1 MSKTKE
7 KYMNAMLY
15 ACAQP
20 EFHSREFAKAFK
32 ISHNV
37 ITAMN
42 ELGLIQKVA
51 NGKYC
56 WIIRREPL
64 ASDVVAIRK
73 RLAAYNATARQSNG
87 QLTIKA
93 IKNPQHQARAQAI
106 IDEAKRIVSER
117 TQPVPVQNEVQC
129 DNSNSKVILILAVG
143 ALIGFMIATLIW
155 K

>member
-1 MSKTKE
+1 
-7 KYMNAMLY
+7 MLY

-37 ITAMN
+37 ITAMH
-42 ELGLIQKVA
+42 ELGLIQKVG

-64 ASDVVAIRK
+64 PTDVIAIRK
-73 RLAAYNATARQSNG
+73 RLSAYNTTARQSNG
-87 QLTIKA
+87 QLSIKP
-93 IKNPQHQARAQAI
+93 IKSTKSVAS
-106 IDEAKRIVSER
+106 KSV
-117 TQPVPVQNEVQC
+117 EV
-129 DNSNSKVILILAVG
+129 DSKHTPYPLMDVVISFFAG
-143 ALIGFMIATLIW
+143 MIAAGFISLIW

>member
-7 KYMNAMLY
+7 KYMSAMLY

-37 ITAMN
+37 ITAMH
-42 ELGLIQKVA
+42 ELGLIQKIG

-56 WIIRREPL
+56 WMVRREPL
-64 ASDVVAIRK
+64 QSDVVAIRK
-73 RLAAYNATARQSNG
+73 RMSAYMATSRQTNG
-87 QLTIKA
+87 QLKITSMRKA
-93 IKNPQHQARAQAI
+93 P
-106 IDEAKRIVSER
+106 EATLLPISKE
-117 TQPVPVQNEVQC
+117 PEC
-129 DNSNSKVILILAVG
+129 DNSNSRTLLIFAAG
-143 ALIGFMIATLIW
+143 AIVGFMIATLIW

>member
-15 ACAQP
+15 ACGQP

-37 ITAMN
+37 ITAMH
-42 ELGLIQKVA
+42 ELGLIQKVG

-56 WIIRREPL
+56 WVIRREPL

-73 RLAAYNATARQSNG
+73 RLAAYNTTARQSNG
-87 QLTIKA
+87 QLKLTPIRKA
-93 IKNPQHQARAQAI
+93 PAPTSMLAV
-106 IDEAKRIVSER
+106 DEINFD
-117 TQPVPVQNEVQC
+117 T
-129 DNSNSKVILILAVG
+129 SNSKMLLILAAG
-143 ALIGFMIATLIW
+143 ALIGFLIATAIW

>member
-37 ITAMN
+37 ITAMH

-64 ASDVVAIRK
+64 ASDVLAIRK
-73 RLAAYNATARQSNG
+73 RLAAYSAAARQSNG
-87 QLTIKA
+87 QLKLTPIK
-93 IKNPQHQARAQAI
+93 R
-106 IDEAKRIVSER
+106 VER
-117 TQPVPVQNEVQC
+117 TQPVPAQEPIH
-129 DNSNSKVILILAVG
+129 DNSNSKVAIILAAG
-143 ALIGFMIATLIW
+143 AILGFMIATLIW

>member
-15 ACAQP
+15 ACGQP
-20 EFHSREFAKAFK
+20 EFHSREFATAFK

-37 ITAMN
+37 ITAMH

-56 WIIRREPL
+56 WVIRREPL

-87 QLTIKA
+87 QLKITPIK
-93 IKNPQHQARAQAI
+93 R
-106 IDEAKRIVSER
+106 VER
-117 TQPVPVQNEVQC
+117 TQPVPVQQEPIH
-129 DNSNSKVILILAVG
+129 DTSNSKMLIIMAVG
-143 ALIGFMIATLIW
+143 TILGFLIATLIW

>member
-20 EFHSREFAKAFK
+20 EFQSREFAKAFK

-37 ITAMN
+37 ITAMH
-42 ELGLIQKVA
+42 ELGLIQKVG

-56 WIIRREPL
+56 WIVRREPL

-73 RLAAYNATARQSNG
+73 RLAAYNAIARQSNG
-87 QLTIKA
+87 QLTIKPVRKA
-93 IKNPQHQARAQAI
+93 PTPTPTPVVH
-106 IDEAKRIVSER
+106 EAE
-117 TQPVPVQNEVQC
+117 C
-129 DNSNSKVILILAVG
+129 DNSNSKMLLIMAIGAV
-143 ALIGFMIATLIW
+143 IGFMIATAIW
-155 K
+155 Q

>member
-15 ACAQP
+15 ACGQP

-37 ITAMN
+37 ITAMH
-42 ELGLIQKVA
+42 ELGLIQKVG

-73 RLAAYNATARQSNG
+73 RLTAYNATARQSNG
-87 QLTIKA
+87 QLKLTPIRKA
-93 IKNPQHQARAQAI
+93 PVSTPEPIVK
-106 IDEAKRIVSER
+106 EAEY
-117 TQPVPVQNEVQC
+117 
-129 DNSNSKVILILAVG
+129 DNSNSKVFLILAVG
-143 ALIGFMIATLIW
+143 AIVGFMIATIIW

>member
-15 ACAQP
+15 ACGQP
-20 EFHSREFAKAFK
+20 EFQSREFAKAFK

-37 ITAMN
+37 ITAMH
-42 ELGLIQKVA
+42 ELGLIQKVG
-51 NGKYC
+51 NGRYC
-56 WIIRREPL
+56 WIVRREPL

-87 QLTIKA
+87 QLKLTPIK
-93 IKNPQHQARAQAI
+93 R
-106 IDEAKRIVSER
+106 VER
-117 TQPVPVQNEVQC
+117 TQPAPVQQEPEC
-129 DNSNSKVILILAVG
+129 DNSNSKMLLIMAVG
-143 ALIGFMIATLIW
+143 AVIGFMIATIIW

>member
-20 EFHSREFAKAFK
+20 EFQSREFAKAFK

-37 ITAMN
+37 ITAMH
-42 ELGLIQKVA
+42 ELGLIQKVG

-56 WIIRREPL
+56 WIVRREPL

-73 RLAAYNATARQSNG
+73 RLAAYNAIARQSNG
-87 QLTIKA
+87 QLTIKPVRKA
-93 IKNPQHQARAQAI
+93 PAPTPTPIVH
-106 IDEAKRIVSER
+106 EAE
-117 TQPVPVQNEVQC
+117 C
-129 DNSNSKVILILAVG
+129 DNSNSKMLLIMAIGAV
-143 ALIGFMIATLIW
+143 IGFMIATAIW

>member
-87 QLTIKA
+87 QLKITPIK
-93 IKNPQHQARAQAI
+93 R
-106 IDEAKRIVSER
+106 VER
-117 TQPVPVQNEVQC
+117 PVPQSIIELNEKI
-129 DNSNSKVILILAVG
+129 SEYPILDVA
-143 ALIGFMIATLIW
+143 IAFLGGMVVAAFFTLIW

>member
-20 EFHSREFAKAFK
+20 EFQSREFAKAFR

-37 ITAMN
+37 ITAMH
-42 ELGLIQKVA
+42 ELGLIQKVG

-56 WIIRREPL
+56 WVVRREPL

-73 RLAAYNATARQSNG
+73 RLTAYNAAARQSNG
-87 QLTIKA
+87 QLKLTPIRKVQVDT
-93 IKNPQHQARAQAI
+93 PQPI
-106 IDEAKRIVSER
+106 VKEAE
-117 TQPVPVQNEVQC
+117 C
-129 DNSNSKVILILAVG
+129 DTSNSKILLILAVG
-143 ALIGFMIATLIW
+143 AMVGFMIATIIW

>member
-20 EFHSREFAKAFK
+20 EFQSREFAKAFR

-37 ITAMN
+37 ITAMH
-42 ELGLIQKVA
+42 ELGLIQKVG

-56 WIIRREPL
+56 WIVRREPL

-73 RLAAYNATARQSNG
+73 RLTAYNAAARQSNG
-87 QLTIKA
+87 QLKPTPIRKA
-93 IKNPQHQARAQAI
+93 PVSMPEPIVK
-106 IDEAKRIVSER
+106 EAE
-117 TQPVPVQNEVQC
+117 C
-129 DNSNSKVILILAVG
+129 DTSNSKMLLILAAG
-143 ALIGFMIATLIW
+143 ALIGFMIATIIW

>member
-37 ITAMN
+37 ITAMH

-87 QLTIKA
+87 QLKLTPIK
-93 IKNPQHQARAQAI
+93 R
-106 IDEAKRIVSER
+106 VER
-117 TQPVPVQNEVQC
+117 PQPVPVQHEVEY
-129 DNSNSKVILILAVG
+129 DNSNSKLMLILAVG
-143 ALIGFMIATLIW
+143 AILGFMIATLIW

>member
-32 ISHNV
+32 ISNNV
-37 ITAMN
+37 VTAMH
-42 ELGLIQKVA
+42 ELGLIQKVS

-56 WIIRREPL
+56 WVMRREPL
-64 ASDVVAIRK
+64 AADVVAIRK
-73 RLAAYNATARQSNG
+73 RITAYNTTARQSNG
-87 QLTIKA
+87 QLKLTPIK
-93 IKNPQHQARAQAI
+93 R
-106 IDEAKRIVSER
+106 VER
-117 TQPVPVQNEVQC
+117 TQPAPVQEEPIC
-129 DNSNSKVILILAVG
+129 DNSNSKMFLIMAVG
-143 ALIGFMIATLIW
+143 AAIGFLVATIIW

>member
-1 MSKTKE
+1 MSRTKE

-20 EFHSREFAKAFK
+20 EFSSREFAKAFK

-37 ITAMN
+37 ITAMH
-42 ELGLIQKVA
+42 ELGLIQKVG

-73 RLAAYNATARQSNG
+73 RLAAYNTTARQSNG
-87 QLTIKA
+87 QLKLTPIK
-93 IKNPQHQARAQAI
+93 K
-106 IDEAKRIVSER
+106 VER
-117 TQPVPVQNEVQC
+117 TQPAPVREEPIC
-129 DNSNSKVILILAVG
+129 DNSNSKMLLIMAVG
-143 ALIGFMIATLIW
+143 AAIGFMIATIIW

>member
-20 EFHSREFAKAFK
+20 EFQSREFAKAFK

-37 ITAMN
+37 ITAMH
-42 ELGLIQKVA
+42 ELGLIQKVG
-51 NGKYC
+51 NGRYC
-56 WIIRREPL
+56 WIVRREPL
-64 ASDVVAIRK
+64 AADVVAIRK

-87 QLTIKA
+87 QLKLTPIKRVE
-93 IKNPQHQARAQAI
+93 H
-106 IDEAKRIVSER
+106 
-117 TQPVPVQNEVQC
+117 TQPAPVHEEPIC
-129 DNSNSKVILILAVG
+129 DNSNSKMLLIMAIGAV
-143 ALIGFMIATLIW
+143 IGFMIATAIW

>member
-15 ACAQP
+15 ACGQP

-37 ITAMN
+37 ITAMH
-42 ELGLIQKVA
+42 ELGLIQKVG

-56 WIIRREPL
+56 WVIRREPL
-64 ASDVVAIRK
+64 ASDVMAIRK
-73 RLAAYNATARQSNG
+73 RLAAYNTTARQSNG
-87 QLTIKA
+87 QLKLTPIRKA
-93 IKNPQHQARAQAI
+93 PVSTPEPIVK
-106 IDEAKRIVSER
+106 EAE
-117 TQPVPVQNEVQC
+117 C
-129 DNSNSKVILILAVG
+129 DTSNSKMMLILAVG
-143 ALIGFMIATLIW
+143 AIVGFIIATIIW

>member
-15 ACAQP
+15 ACGQP

-37 ITAMN
+37 ITAMH
-42 ELGLIQKVA
+42 ELGLIQKVG

-56 WIIRREPL
+56 WVIRREPL
-64 ASDVVAIRK
+64 ASDVMAIRK
-73 RLAAYNATARQSNG
+73 RLAAYNTTARQSNG
-87 QLTIKA
+87 QLKLTPIRKA
-93 IKNPQHQARAQAI
+93 PVSTPEPIVK
-106 IDEAKRIVSER
+106 EAE
-117 TQPVPVQNEVQC
+117 C
-129 DNSNSKVILILAVG
+129 DTSNSKMMLILAVG
-143 ALIGFMIATLIW
+143 AMVGFIIATIIW

>member
-1 MSKTKE
+1 MSRTKE

-20 EFHSREFAKAFK
+20 EFSSREFAKAFK

-37 ITAMN
+37 ITAMH
-42 ELGLIQKVA
+42 ELGLIQKVG

-73 RLAAYNATARQSNG
+73 RLAAYNTTARQSNG
-87 QLTIKA
+87 QLKLTPIK
-93 IKNPQHQARAQAI
+93 K
-106 IDEAKRIVSER
+106 VER
-117 TQPVPVQNEVQC
+117 TQPAAVLEEPVC
-129 DNSNSKVILILAVG
+129 DNSNSKLLLIMAVG
-143 ALIGFMIATLIW
+143 AAIGFMIATIIW

>member
-1 MSKTKE
+1 MSRTKE

-37 ITAMN
+37 ITAMH
-42 ELGLIQKVA
+42 ELGLIQKVG

-73 RLAAYNATARQSNG
+73 RLAAYNTTARQSNG
-87 QLTIKA
+87 QLKLTPIK
-93 IKNPQHQARAQAI
+93 R
-106 IDEAKRIVSER
+106 VER
-117 TQPVPVQNEVQC
+117 TQPAPVREEPIC
-129 DNSNSKVILILAVG
+129 DNSNSKLLLIMAVG
-143 ALIGFMIATLIW
+143 AAIGFMIATIIW

>member
-20 EFHSREFAKAFK
+20 EFQSRQFAKAFK

-37 ITAMN
+37 ITAMH
-42 ELGLIQKVA
+42 ELGLIQKVG

-56 WIIRREPL
+56 WIVRREPL

-87 QLTIKA
+87 QLKLTPIK
-93 IKNPQHQARAQAI
+93 R
-106 IDEAKRIVSER
+106 VER
-117 TQPVPVQNEVQC
+117 TQPAPVQQEPIC
-129 DNSNSKVILILAVG
+129 DNSNSKMLLIMAVG
-143 ALIGFMIATLIW
+143 AIIGFMIATIIW

>member
-20 EFHSREFAKAFK
+20 EFHSREFSKAFK

-37 ITAMN
+37 ITAMH
-42 ELGLIQKVA
+42 ELGLIQKVG
-51 NGKYC
+51 NGKYY
-56 WIIRREPL
+56 WVIRREPL

-73 RLAAYNATARQSNG
+73 RLAAYNTTARQSNG
-87 QLTIKA
+87 QLKLTPIRKA
-93 IKNPQHQARAQAI
+93 PVSTPEPIVK
-106 IDEAKRIVSER
+106 EAE
-117 TQPVPVQNEVQC
+117 C
-129 DNSNSKVILILAVG
+129 DTSNSKMMLILAVG
-143 ALIGFMIATLIW
+143 AMVGFIIATIIW